1 MTENINQHAQTAIK
15 KKRIDLGK
23 TVFLISMLGMA
34 VINFFIFYLGVNFDS
49 ILLAFR
55 LPNGEFTMDNFKW
68 AFQDFVAPDSLML
81 EALRNSLIFF
91 FVIQIFMKFV
101 HLCLSYFIYKK
112 ILGYKFFRVFFYV
125 PTIISTV
132 VIATLFKTMIGPNG
146 PVTEFLGLFME
157 EVPEFYADSRYALG
171 TLLVYECWATFG
183 TGTIM
188 IMGAMARIP
197 SETLEAA
204 QLDGCSPLRELFSL
218 ILPMI
223 WPTLSTLLIMGFAGI
238 FTSSGAQLLFTNGDY
253 GTMTI
258 SFYIFDQVNRYQAY
272 NQASAVG
279 LIYTVVGTPL
289 VLGGKLL
296 LERIQDDVQY

>member
-1 MTENINQHAQTAIK
+1 MTEIITEPTQKSQK
-15 KKRIDLGK
+15 RKRIDLSK
-23 TVFLISMLGMA
+23 TIFLTCMLGMA
-34 VINFFIFYLGVNFDS
+34 VINFFIFYLGVNLDS

-55 LPNGEFTMDNFKW
+55 LPSGKFTMDNFIW
-68 AFQDFVAPDSLML
+68 AFQDFVKPDSLML
-81 EALRNSLIFF
+81 EALVNSLIFF
-91 FVIQIFMKFV
+91 VVIQIFMKFV
-101 HLCLSYFIYKK
+101 YLCLSYFIYKK
-112 ILGYKFFRVFFYV
+112 ITGYKFFRVLFYV

-146 PVTEFLGLFME
+146 PVTEFLSLFME
-157 EVPEFYADSRYALG
+157 EVPEFYVDSRYALT
-171 TLLVYECWATFG
+171 TLLVYEVWASFG
-183 TGTIM
+183 SGTIM

-197 SETLEAA
+197 LETLEAA

-223 WPTLSTLLIMGFAGI
+223 WPTLSTLLIMGLAGI
-238 FTSSGAQLLFTNGDY
+238 FTSSGAQLLFTNGDF

-258 SFYIFDQVNRYQAY
+258 SFYIFDQVNSYQAY

-279 LIYTVVGTPL
+279 LIYTIVGVPL
-289 VLGGKLL
+289 VLAGKLL